1 MPDNKRLRCWCVV
14 PAAGRGARMA
24 SRVPKQYLTIAG
36 RSVLLHTLTRLARH
50 PRIAGL
56 MVVLAADDALWPGL
70 SELEGKSVRTA
81 IGGAE
86 RADSV
91 LAGVRALPD
100 SVSAD
105 QPVLVHDAARP
116 LLRAED
122 IERLVRAGLAHAGG
136 AILAAPLRDTLKRA
150 GGDGCI
156 VATEPRAGL
165 WRALT
170 PQMARR
176 GDLDRALS
184 AAEQARG
191 PITDEAMALERIGL
205 QPLLVEGGEDNLKIT
220 TPADLAYAEFWLAR
234 HSD

>member
-1 MPDNKRLRCWCVV
+1 
-14 PAAGRGARMA
+14 MA

-156 VATEPRAGL
+156 VATEPRAEL

-184 AAEQARG
+184 AAEQARV

>member
-1 MPDNKRLRCWCVV
+1 
-14 PAAGRGARMA
+14 MA
-24 SRVPKQYLTIAG
+24 SQVPKQYLTLAG

-70 SELEGKSVRTA
+70 SELEGKPVRTST
-81 IGGAE
+81 GGAE

-91 LAGVRALPD
+91 LSGARALPD

-122 IERLVRAGLAHAGG
+122 VERLVRAGLAHADG

-150 GGDGCI
+150 GDDGCI

-176 GDLDRALS
+176 GDLERALS
-184 AAEQARG
+184 AAAQARI

-205 QPLLVEGGEDNLKIT
+205 RPLLVEGGEDNLKIT

>member
-1 MPDNKRLRCWCVV
+1 
-14 PAAGRGARMA
+14 MA
-24 SRVPKQYLTIAG
+24 SQVPKQYLTIAG

-56 MVVLAADDALWPGL
+56 MVVLAAGDALWPGL
-70 SELEGKSVRTA
+70 SELEGKPVRTTT
-81 IGGAE
+81 GGTE

-91 LAGVRALPD
+91 LSGVRALPD

-122 IERLVRAGLAHAGG
+122 VERLVRAGLAHADG

-150 GGDGCI
+150 GDDGCI

-176 GDLDRALS
+176 GDLERALS
-184 AAEQARG
+184 AAAQARI

-220 TPADLAYAEFWLAR
+220 TPADLDYAEFWLAR

>member
-1 MPDNKRLRCWCVV
+1 
-14 PAAGRGARMA
+14 MA
-24 SRVPKQYLTIAG
+24 SQVPKQYLTIAG

-56 MVVLAADDALWPGL
+56 MVVLAADDALWSGL
-70 SELEGKSVRTA
+70 SELEGKPVRTA
-81 IGGAE
+81 SGGAE
-86 RADSV
+86 RVDSV

-122 IERLVRAGLAHAGG
+122 VERLVRAGLAHAGG

-150 GGDGCI
+150 GDDGCI

-176 GDLDRALS
+176 GDLERALS
-184 AAEQARG
+184 AAEQARV

>member
-1 MPDNKRLRCWCVV
+1 
-14 PAAGRGARMA
+14 MA
-24 SRVPKQYLTIAG
+24 SQVPKQYLTIAG

-70 SELEGKSVRTA
+70 SELEGKPVRTST
-81 IGGAE
+81 GGAE

-91 LAGVRALPD
+91 LSGARALPD

-122 IERLVRAGLAHAGG
+122 VERLVRAGLAHADG

-150 GGDGCI
+150 GDDGCI

-176 GDLDRALS
+176 GDLERALS
-184 AAEQARG
+184 AAAQARI

-205 QPLLVEGGEDNLKIT
+205 RPLLVEGGEDNLKIT

>member
-1 MPDNKRLRCWCVV
+1 
-14 PAAGRGARMA
+14 MA
-24 SRVPKQYLTIAG
+24 SQVPKQYLTITG

-70 SELEGKSVRTA
+70 SELEGKPVRT
-81 IGGAE
+81 ITGGAE

-91 LAGVRALPD
+91 LSGVRALPD

-122 IERLVRAGLAHAGG
+122 IERLVQAGLAHAGG

-150 GGDGCI
+150 GVDGCI

-170 PQMARR
+170 PQMACR

-184 AAEQARG
+184 AAEQARV

-234 HSD
+234 HPD

>member
-1 MPDNKRLRCWCVV
+1 
-14 PAAGRGARMA
+14 MA
-24 SRVPKQYLTIAG
+24 SQVPKQYLTIAG

-56 MVVLAADDALWPGL
+56 MVVLAADDALWSGL
-70 SELEGKSVRTA
+70 SELEGKPVRTA
-81 IGGAE
+81 SGGAE
-86 RADSV
+86 RVDSV

-122 IERLVRAGLAHAGG
+122 VERLVRAGLAHAGG

-156 VATEPRAGL
+156 VATEPRVGL

-176 GDLDRALS
+176 GDLERALS
-184 AAEQARG
+184 AAERARV

>member
-1 MPDNKRLRCWCVV
+1 
-14 PAAGRGARMA
+14 MA
-24 SRVPKQYLTIAG
+24 SQVPKQYLTIAG

-70 SELEGKSVRTA
+70 SELEGKPVRT
-81 IGGAE
+81 ITGGAE

-91 LAGVRALPD
+91 LSGVRALPD

-122 IERLVRAGLAHAGG
+122 IERLVQAGLAHAGG

-150 GGDGCI
+150 GVDGCI

-184 AAEQARG
+184 AAEQARV

-234 HSD
+234 HPD

>member
-1 MPDNKRLRCWCVV
+1 
-14 PAAGRGARMA
+14 MA
-24 SRVPKQYLTIAG
+24 SQVPKQYLTIAG

-56 MVVLAADDALWPGL
+56 MVVLAADDALWSGL
-70 SELEGKSVRTA
+70 SELEGKPVRTA
-81 IGGAE
+81 SGGAE
-86 RADSV
+86 RVDSV

-122 IERLVRAGLAHAGG
+122 VERLVRAGLAHAGG

-156 VATEPRAGL
+156 VATEPRVGL

-176 GDLDRALS
+176 GDLERALS
-184 AAEQARG
+184 AAEQARV